1 MAKKK
6 LSATQKE
13 RKAIRSAIKR
23 YEAKGVRFSDKL
35 KNELKTAGF
44 QKLKSYHQKGFR
56 KLLSSGSA
64 ISESGE
70 TISGLAKRR
79 ELRSISARKAAQTR
93 RESTLRLSRTTPEYT
108 YTPEQLADER
118 KRQKQQEKIEKEHA
132 DLIDEGKIIHEWI
145 NGIISD
151 FSAAGHG
158 NTGIYLDKFLDDEIN
173 QFGFDTVMAAIG
185 QVPDQYKEEAQNV
198 IFYEHDG
205 ENLTRALDAITHL
218 IRGSILE
225 LQEKRELYDAFES
238 ELEF

>member
-13 RKAIRSAIKR
+13 RKSIRSAIKR

-35 KNELKTAGF
+35 KNELKTAGY

-93 RESTLRLSRTTPEYT
+93 RESAIRSERSIPEYT

-118 KRQKQQEKIEKEHA
+118 KRQKQQKKIEEEHG
-132 DLIDEGKIIHEWI
+132 DLINEGKIVHEWI

-173 QFGFDTVMAAIG
+173 QFGFDEVMAAIG

-225 LQEKRELYDAFES
+225 LQEKRKLYDTFES